1 MLISFSHEGLSVIHG
16 DKLIESVK
24 VIFLL
29 PYYGYVKIPLLHK
42 LTHIQW
48 KANDYKNL
56 VKFYTFELLF

>member
-1 MLISFSHEGLSVIHG
+1 VIHG